1 MSEKTYIPLSRCK
14 YCTTIFLLKMI
25 GGIGNPRKFQSV
37 GNMENC
43 PKCNKMA
50 YAAEAA
56 YEPVSNDLVIINNM
70 SDKDIKPLYEH
81 EISQGKVLDL

>member
-1 MSEKTYIPLSRCK
+1 MSEKTYTPLSRCK
-14 YCTTIFLLKMI
+14 NCSTIFCSRMI

-43 PKCNKMA
+43 PKCNNMA

-56 YEPVSNDLVIINNM
+56 YEPISNELIIINNI
-70 SDKDIKPLYEH
+70 SDKDIKPLYEN
-81 EISQGKVLDL
+81 EITQGRVWGL